1 MEGSGN
7 AIEGEGGGVS
17 SVIRSADLIYSPD
30 GLVGTRQVHGIA
42 SMI

>member
-7 AIEGEGGGVS
+7 AIEGEGGVS